1 MLKDAN
7 KPIELTYEENK
18 VINYV
23 RANDLS
29 MCPTANLQN
38 TAIACKYLAVNKI
51 PGDFVECGVYRGGNS
66 IIAAKI
72 FEIHGVEKKIFL
84 FDTFTGMTEPGQYD
98 FTTLDSP
105 HVVKKRSLHDMY
117 LSKQQN
123 GFTDWAYSSIEEVKS
138 NFKKLNLLSDKI
150 VFIKGKVEDT
160 LSVIENIP
168 TSISFL
174 RLDTDWYESTK
185 KELET
190 LYDRVVVGGI
200 IVIDDYGFFD
210 GARKA
215 VDEYFTNSLP
225 PFFSMID
232 PSARIGVKIAE
243 R

>member
-1 MLKDAN
+1 MA
-7 KPIELTYEENK
+7 
-18 VINYV
+18 
-23 RANDLS
+23 
-29 MCPTANLQN
+29 
-38 TAIACKYLAVNKI
+38 
-51 PGDFVECGVYRGGNS
+51 
-66 IIAAKI
+66 
-72 FEIHGVEKKIFL
+72 
-84 FDTFTGMTEPGQYD
+84 EPGQYD
-98 FTTLDSP
+98 FTTSDSP
-105 HVVKKRSLHDMY
+105 HDVNKRSLHDVY

-123 GFTDWAYSSIEEVKS
+123 GYTDWAYSSIEEVKN

-160 LSVIENIP
+160 LSVVENIP

-232 PSARIGVKIAE
+232 PSARTGVKIAE